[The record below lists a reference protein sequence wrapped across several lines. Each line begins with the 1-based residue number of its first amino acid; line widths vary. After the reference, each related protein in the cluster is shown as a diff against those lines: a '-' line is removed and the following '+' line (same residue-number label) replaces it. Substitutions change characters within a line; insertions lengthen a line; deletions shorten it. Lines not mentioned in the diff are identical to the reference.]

1 MGAPWHRSH
10 ARSMGNDIQNPP
22 ERELHRAVFELF
34 PEPAAIVDRAR
45 RLVDVNRAAREL
57 NLDLDCVLSADSDP
71 DPLIVELFSEC
82 GTTGSAFAELRLA
95 DRDGDARVFELEMV
109 SVGRERHVLV
119 LRDAG
124 RRRELESEIAHL
136 RRIDS
141 LGFLTASVVH
151 DFNNMLTP
159 MLYLSEA
166 LTSELQPASR
176 PWRFARDLHAA
187 AQRATAVV
195 RQLLAFAR
203 RGPEPASRVDV
214 NTVVRELYPLLVRA
228 VGKEIR
234 LGLSLDETA
243 GTVRVDRDQLEQV
256 VMNLAVNARDATPV
270 GGSITLR
277 AETVTLTEAQARAR
291 KCPMAGSYVAVR
303 VSDTG
308 AGIPS
313 ELQERIFERLFST
326 KGPAQASGLGIGL
339 ASAQSFAA
347 RNRGCI
353 DVFSESGR
361 GTTITVY
368 LPRLSDDTPS
378 PSRPDVDV
386 PRGTESVLVVDDDD
400 GVREVMR
407 LVLEGKGYRVT
418 CAASTGEAV
427 DALAAGASSL
437 DLLVVDVSMLQVNG
451 RALSDAIAHRGER
464 TKLLYVT
471 GHTDDVLR
479 KYGIDASA
487 SLLRKAFSPDELA
500 RKVREVLD
508 G

>member
-1 MGAPWHRSH
+1 
-10 ARSMGNDIQNPP
+10 MGNDIQSPP
-22 ERELHRAVFELF
+22 ERELHRAVFELL
-34 PEPAAIVDRAR
+34 PEPAVIVDPAR
-45 RLVDVNRAAREL
+45 RIIDANRAAREL
-57 NLDLDCVLSADSDP
+57 NIDLAAVLGADADADSA
-71 DPLIVELFSEC
+71 LLELFSSC
-82 GTTGSAFAELRLA
+82 VATGRASIELRLA

-109 SVGRERHVLV
+109 ALGRHIHVLV

-166 LTSELQPASR
+166 LTSELEPASR
-176 PWRFARDLHAA
+176 PWRFARDLHSA

-228 VGKEIR
+228 VGQELR
-234 LGLSLDETA
+234 LTLALEESA
-243 GTVRVDRDQLEQV
+243 SAVRVDRDQLEQV
-256 VMNLAVNARDATPV
+256 VMNLAVNARDATPA
-270 GGSITLR
+270 GGSITVQI
-277 AETVTLTEAQARAR
+277 ASVTLTEEQARAC
-291 KCPMAGSYVAVR
+291 KCPAGGSYVAVR

-308 AGIPS
+308 AGIPR
-313 ELQERIFERLFST
+313 ELRERVFERLFST
-326 KGPAQASGLGIGL
+326 KASGKAAGLGIGL

-353 DVFSESGR
+353 DVHSESGH
-361 GTTITVY
+361 GTTITIY
-368 LPRLSDDTPS
+368 LPRVSDDAPS
-378 PSRPDVDV
+378 PSRPDVGA
-386 PRGTESVLVVDDDD
+386 PRGSESVLIIDDDD
-400 GVREVMR
+400 GVREVVR
-407 LVLEGKGYRVT
+407 LVLEHKGYRVAR
-418 CAASTGEAV
+418 AASASEAL
-427 DALAAGASSL
+427 DALAAVSSGL
-437 DLLVVDVSMLQVNG
+437 DLLIVDVSMLHLHG
-451 RALSDAIAHRGER
+451 RALADAVALRGEQ
-464 TKLLYVT
+464 TKVLYIT
-471 GHTDDVLR
+471 GHADDVLH
-479 KYGIDASA
+479 KYGVDASA
-487 SLLRKAFSPDELA
+487 PLLRKAFSPDELA

>member
-1 MGAPWHRSH
+1 
-10 ARSMGNDIQNPP
+10 MGNDIQNPP
-22 ERELHRAVFELF
+22 ERELQRAVFELF
-34 PEPAAIVDRAR
+34 PEPSAIVDPGR
-45 RLVDVNRAAREL
+45 RLVDVNRAARDL
-57 NLDLDCVLSADSDP
+57 NVDLASVLSAESYP
-71 DPLIVELFSEC
+71 DPVLAELFSEC
-82 GTTGSAFAELRLA
+82 ATTGSAFAELRLA

-109 SVGRERHVLV
+109 NLGRERHLLV
-119 LRDAG
+119 LRDAS

-228 VGKEIR
+228 IGRDIR
-234 LGLSLDETA
+234 LALSLDETG

-270 GGSITLR
+270 GGSITVR
-277 AETVTLTEAQARAR
+277 VETVALTEAQARAC
-291 KCPMAGSYVAVR
+291 KCPTAGSYVAVR

-308 AGIPS
+308 AGIPA

-326 KGPAQASGLGIGL
+326 KASAKASGLGIGL
-339 ASAQSFAA
+339 ASAQSFAT

-353 DVFSESGR
+353 DVFSEPGR

-378 PSRPDVDV
+378 PSRPDVDS
-386 PRGTESVLVVDDDD
+386 PRGTESVLVIDDDD

-407 LVLEGKGYRVT
+407 LVLESKGYRVT
-418 CAASTGEAV
+418 CTASTAEALE
-427 DALAAGASSL
+427 ALAAGASSL

-451 RALSDAIAHRGER
+451 RGLSDAIAVRGER

-471 GHTDDVLR
+471 GHTDDVLG
-479 KYGIDASA
+479 KYGIDASHA
-487 SLLRKAFSPDELA
+487 LLRKAFSPNELA

-508 G
+508 R